1 MKRTF
6 RVGLL
11 LTTAAIAAA
20 TAPAAWAFCTG
31 LDAEPVFFGFGGF
44 IADCPDALPVTGY
57 VYGLASPATINSGT
71 QDFVCNQTGVLN
83 GISLPCQGEAGIA
96 GDGIVTLYYEFG
108 TGNPGSV
115 GCPSPDFA
123 TLGSGPVMVQV
134 VCNNGAGALI
144 QSGLYSDIQQ
154 YLLELSAP
162 GDGSPIMAGFQNGP
176 VVTSVGAGPSPSAA
190 TVCVNVP
197 NPAFYS
203 DCDPASAGG
212 GLTCPGG
219 AASRP
224 AVTRG
229 KLYVREAACG
239 SSPNSARSLWTPL
252 ATNPDA
258 TGAACN
264 SITNPTTPGFCAF
277 VGASGFAGATETGGI
292 LGWLQVPG
300 PGAANDKVKID
311 NAAFAQGKL
320 VVAFSTTNET
330 SIVGFNV
337 YSGATK
343 LNGDLITAKGTGSN
357 GYSFEVGRGA
367 LKGGKTIFVEAVKS
381 AGPSEKTA
389 PVTLK

>member
-1 MKRTF
+1 MKRIC
-6 RVGLL
+6 RVALL
-11 LTTAAIAAA
+11 LTVVALAAA
-20 TAPAAWAFCTG
+20 SAPAAWAACTG

-44 IADCPDALPVTGY
+44 IANCPDALPVTGY

-71 QDFVCNQTGVLN
+71 QDFVCNQAGVLN
-83 GISLPCQGEAGIA
+83 GISLPCQGEAGIP
-96 GDGIVTLYYEFG
+96 GDGVVTLYYEFG

-115 GCPSPDFA
+115 GCPSPNFD
-123 TLGSGPVMVQV
+123 TLGSGPVVVQV
-134 VCNNGAGALI
+134 VCNNGASALI

-176 VVTSVGAGPSPSAA
+176 VLTSVGAGPSPSAA

-197 NPAFYS
+197 PPSFYS

-212 GLTCPGG
+212 GLTCPNG

-224 AVTRG
+224 AVLRG
-229 KLYVREAACG
+229 KLYTREATCG

-252 ATNPDA
+252 GTNPDVA
-258 TGAACN
+258 GDACN
-264 SITNPTTPGFCAF
+264 VITNPTTPGMCAF
-277 VGASGFAGATETGGI
+277 VGVSGTVGTTETGGI
-292 LGWLQVPG
+292 LGWLQVAG
-300 PGAANDKVKID
+300 VAAANDKVKID
-311 NAAFAQGKL
+311 NAGFAQGKL

-343 LNGDLITAKGTGSN
+343 LNGNLITAKGAGSN

-367 LKGGKTIFVEAVKS
+367 LKGGKTVVVEAVKS